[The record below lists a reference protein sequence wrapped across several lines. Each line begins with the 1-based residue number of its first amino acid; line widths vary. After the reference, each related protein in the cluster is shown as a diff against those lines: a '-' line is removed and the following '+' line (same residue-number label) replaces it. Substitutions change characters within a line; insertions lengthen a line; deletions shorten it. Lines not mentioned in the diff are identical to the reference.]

1 MAGTG
6 YVFSG
11 QGYLWLLVCQAPG
24 GQGYPRLDRARRS
37 ERRLPDVLTPAWGGA
52 PPSTGYYTF

>member
-24 GQGYPRLDRARRS
+24 GQGYPRLDRAAC
-37 ERRLPDVLTPAWGGA
+37 ERAVASAGFLM
-52 PPSTGYYTF
+52 F